1 MRRAGLSLS
10 LNFIVVA
17 LIALAVATLVLLAF
31 SGQFGSVTDF
41 IGGGIDGSNLDLA
54 AESCLAEKNRL
65 CDQPQYG
72 DDSRQWAEDATF
84 NGQSC
89 EYWIQQGALGGN
101 ITTCSQSYGR

>member
-1 MRRAGLSLS
+1 LS
-10 LNFIVVA
+10 
-17 LIALAVATLVLLAF
+17 F

-41 IGGGIDGSNLDLA
+41 IGGGIDGANLDLA
-54 AESCLAEKNRL
+54 SEECLAEKQRL
-65 CDQPQYG
+65 CGQAQYG

-89 EYWIQQGALGGN
+89 QYWIQQGALGGN